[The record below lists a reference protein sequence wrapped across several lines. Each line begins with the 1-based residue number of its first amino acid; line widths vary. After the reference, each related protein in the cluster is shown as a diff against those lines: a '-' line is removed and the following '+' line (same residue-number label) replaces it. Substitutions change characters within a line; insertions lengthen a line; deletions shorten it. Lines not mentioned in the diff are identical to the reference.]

1 MNHHDI
7 HAVVEVSSKY
17 LDKFEGSLKAAR
29 AISASEAFRKYNW
42 IKNVPVRNVSGNLR
56 GMVVSNRWASVFHFT
71 EDVLKPV
78 EKIAVIA
85 ALAENI
91 AKSHHQVDTILKSSE
106 PWDIKAARLS
116 TQVSS
121 VMIRTVAGVIPAGAH
136 VLAMSLGGYCQ
147 IAELARSPRAANLD
161 QKLKSLDVSFSS
173 WFDKVTDGNNI
184 YIFINKHLVFK

>member
-17 LDKFEGSLKAAR
+17 LDRFDNSLKAAR

-56 GMVVSNRWASVFHFT
+56 GMVVSNRWAAVFHFT

-78 EKIAVIA
+78 EKLAVIA

-91 AKSHHQVDTILKSSE
+91 AKSHHQGGYDF
-106 PWDIKAARLS
+106 
-116 TQVSS
+116 QVQ
-121 VMIRTVAGVIPAGAH
+121 R
-136 VLAMSLGGYCQ
+136 SLG
-147 IAELARSPRAANLD
+147 I
-161 QKLKSLDVSFSS
+161 
-173 WFDKVTDGNNI
+173 
-184 YIFINKHLVFK
+184 